1 MAEKE
6 YHADFIKPK
15 PRWLS
20 AWDAG
25 KPRALAFAVDAG
37 FVALSLLIATYFFT
51 RVLTGGVGRFLVTP
65 WWVLLIAIVELPAIW
80 QAFGISVGM
89 RTLGLRLVVSGD
101 ETSPPGLSARCI
113 RLAVWHISTASVI
126 GAIWRLFSESGSDL
140 VDRVSRTRITKIA
153 AEQTK
158 KTPWYRTSSGLATA
172 LLCVVILA
180 AGVSITEINL
190 RTLFTEASNSTL
202 VWRGLFS
209 PEWSEFAE
217 GLELLMVTIFMAFM
231 ATLFAVIVAAPLSFF
246 AARNLFRGR
255 IGRVVYTF
263 LRVATSIIRSIE
275 PIVWAIIFVV
285 IVTPRRA
292 AFAGVLALFLHSIAD
307 LTKLYSER
315 LESIDP
321 GPVEAITATGGSKS
335 QVIQYGIVPQILTP
349 YLSFTL
355 YRWDINVRM
364 ATIIGALGGGG
375 IGQML
380 IQYTRLW
387 DWERAGML
395 ILLIIA
401 TVWIMDYVSG
411 RLRAH
416 LE

>member
-1 MAEKE
+1 MANIE
-6 YHADFIKPK
+6 YHDGFIKPK
-15 PRWLS
+15 PRWL
-20 AWDAG
+20 ATWDAG
-25 KPRALAFAVDAG
+25 KPRVLAFAVDTG
-37 FVALSLLIATYFFT
+37 FVAVLLLIATYFFT
-51 RVLTGGVGRFLVTP
+51 RVLSGGVGRFLVTP
-65 WWVLLIAIVELPAIW
+65 WWVLLIVIVELPVIW

-89 RTLGLRLVVSGD
+89 RAVGLRLVASD
-101 ETSPPGLSARCI
+101 EEGSSPNLVARSI
-113 RLAVWHISTASVI
+113 RVAMWHVSTASVI
-126 GAIWRLFSESGSDL
+126 GVVWRLFSDSGSDPI
-140 VDRVSRTRITKIA
+140 DRVSHTRVVKIS
-153 AEQTK
+153 AEQAPK
-158 KTPWYRTSSGLATA
+158 LPWYKASSGLATA

-190 RTLFTEASNSTL
+190 RTLFTEASDSAL
-202 VWRGLFS
+202 VWKGLFS
-209 PEWSEFAE
+209 PDWSEFAE

-231 ATLFAVIVAAPLSFF
+231 ATLFAVIIAAPLSFF
-246 AARNLFRGR
+246 AARNLFRGKL
-255 IGRVVYTF
+255 GRVVYTF

>member
-1 MAEKE
+1 MADRE
-6 YHADFIKPK
+6 YYADFIKPK
-15 PRWLS
+15 PRWLTT
-20 AWDAG
+20 WDAM
-25 KPRALAFAVDAG
+25 KPRIMAFVVDAG
-37 FVALSLLIATYFFT
+37 FVAILLLIATYFFT
-51 RVLTGGVGRFLVTP
+51 RVLTGGMGSFLIMP
-65 WWVLLIAIVELPAIW
+65 WWALLILVVEVPVLW
-80 QAFGISVGM
+80 QSFGISAGM
-89 RTLGLRLVVSGD
+89 RAMGLRLVALNKEESA
-101 ETSPPGLSARCI
+101 PAFAARCI
-113 RLAVWHISTASVI
+113 RIALWHLSTASVI
-126 GAIWRLFSESGSDL
+126 GRVWPLFSTSGFDPI
-140 VDRVSRTRITKIA
+140 DRISGTRIVKIP
-153 AEQTK
+153 AEKIK
-158 KTPWYRTSSGLATA
+158 KAPWYRTSSGLASA
-172 LLCVVILA
+172 LLGIVILA

-190 RTLFTEASNSTL
+190 RTLFTQASDSAL

-209 PEWSEFAE
+209 PDWSEFAS

-231 ATLFAVIVAAPLSFF
+231 ATLFAVCIAAPLSFF
-246 AARNLFRGR
+246 AARNMFRSRLGR
-255 IGRVVYTF
+255 ILYTVI
-263 LRVATSIIRSIE
+263 RVAASIIRSIE

-292 AFAGVLALFLHSIAD
+292 AFAGVLALWLHSIAD

-315 LESIDP
+315 LESIDA
-321 GPVEAITATGGSKS
+321 GPVEAVTATGASKF
-335 QVIQYGIVPQILTP
+335 QVIQYGIVPQILNP

-387 DWERAGML
+387 YWERAGML

-401 TVWIMDYVSG
+401 TVWIMDYVSS

>member
-1 MAEKE
+1 MADRE
-6 YHADFIKPK
+6 YYADFIRPK
-15 PRWLS
+15 PRWLT
-20 AWDAG
+20 AWDAM
-25 KPRALAFAVDAG
+25 KPRIMAFAVDAG
-37 FVALSLLIATYFFT
+37 FVAILLLIATYFFT
-51 RVLTGGVGRFLVTP
+51 RVLTGETGNFLVVP
-65 WWVLLIAIVELPAIW
+65 WWAFLIIVIELPVVW
-80 QAFGISVGM
+80 ESFGVSAGM
-89 RTLGLRLVVSGD
+89 RAMGLRLVASGD
-101 ETSPPGLSARCI
+101 KQIPPGFGARCL
-113 RLAVWHISTASVI
+113 RVVLWHVSTVSVI
-126 GAIWRLFSESGSDL
+126 GMIWPLFSRDGSGPT
-140 VDRVSRTRITKIA
+140 DRWSGTRVIKVT
-153 AEQTK
+153 AEK
-158 KTPWYRTSSGLATA
+158 VAKVPWHHTSSGLATA
-172 LLCVVILA
+172 LLCAVVLA

-190 RTLFTEASNSTL
+190 RTLFTQASDSAL

-209 PEWSEFAE
+209 PDWSEFAS
-217 GLELLMVTIFMAFM
+217 GIELLMVTIFMAFM
-231 ATLFAVIVAAPLSFF
+231 ATLFAVCVAAPLSFF
-246 AARNLFRGR
+246 AARNLFRGKL
-255 IGRVVYTF
+255 GRVIYTII
-263 LRVATSIIRSIE
+263 RVTASIIRSIE

-292 AFAGVLALFLHSIAD
+292 AFAGVLALWLHSIAD

-315 LESIDP
+315 LESIDT
-321 GPVEAITATGGSKS
+321 GPVEAIRATGASKA
-335 QVIQYGIVPQILTP
+335 QVIQYGIVPQILNP

-387 DWERAGML
+387 YWERAGML

-401 TVWIMDYVSG
+401 TVWIMDYVSS

>member
-1 MAEKE
+1 MANKE
-6 YHADFIKPK
+6 YYADFIKPK
-15 PRWLS
+15 PRWLAS
-20 AWDAG
+20 WDTI
-25 KPRALAFAVDAG
+25 KPRAIAFVTDAG
-37 FVALSLLIATYFFT
+37 FAALLLLVASYFFS
-51 RVLTGGVGRFLVTP
+51 RVITGGQGSFLVIP
-65 WWVLLIAIVELPAIW
+65 WWALLTIVIEVAVIW
-80 QAFGISVGM
+80 QSFGVSVGM
-89 RTLGLRLVVSGD
+89 RALGLRLV
-101 ETSPPGLSARCI
+101 
-113 RLAVWHISTASVI
+113 
-126 GAIWRLFSESGSDL
+126 L
-140 VDRVSRTRITKIA
+140 VDPQDQISRIAPRCLRVLAWHVSIPLLVGMIWPFVSRDARSLHGRLSHTQLVGVSP
-153 AEQTK
+153 EQVK
-158 KTPWYRTSSGLATA
+158 KTAWYRTSSGLATV
-172 LLCVVILA
+172 LLGVVILA
-180 AGVSITEINL
+180 AGVSITKINL
-190 RTLFTEASNSTL
+190 KTLFTEASNSAL

-246 AARNLFRGR
+246 AARNLFRGK